1 MVVHTRSSPSRAGYF
16 RKCFTNHAKNSALA
30 NPARL
35 RLDHAVN
42 SAAHTQTHA
51 PTWPAGPAR
60 FCTTQWTVVL
70 AAGGS
75 GPERDAALEHFC
87 QAYWYPIYA
96 FLRRRGATAEDA
108 RDLTQDFFA
117 QLLAKDWLAGIER
130 RATRFSTL
138 LLTVLQR
145 FCVDAHRRT
154 TREKR
159 GGSNL
164 PLSLDLAQAEAWFGA
179 EPATDATPERIFER
193 RWALAV
199 LDAALTRLRDDCR
212 LAGRTRLFDA
222 LSPFLS
228 RDSAPGEYEAAA
240 GALGLT
246 PRAVAVAVHR
256 LRGDFR
262 AMVREEVG
270 AGVADRAQVEEEM
283 RHLAAALM

>member
-1 MVVHTRSSPSRAGYF
+1 M
-16 RKCFTNHAKNSALA
+16 
-30 NPARL
+30 
-35 RLDHAVN
+35 
-42 SAAHTQTHA
+42 
-51 PTWPAGPAR
+51 
-60 FCTTQWTVVL
+60 L
-70 AAGGS
+70 AAGGV

-87 QAYWYPIYA
+87 RAYWYPIYA
-96 FLRRRGATAEDA
+96 FLRRRGTAAEDA
-108 RDLTQDFFA
+108 RDLTQGFFA
-117 QLLAKDWLAGIER
+117 QILATDWLAGVER

-145 FCVDAHRRT
+145 FCVDAHRSA

-159 GGSNL
+159 GGCDA

-179 EPATDATPERIFER
+179 EPATDESPERIFER

-199 LDAALTRLRDDCR
+199 LDAALARLTEDCR
-212 LAGRTRLFDA
+212 RAGRARLFEA

-228 RDSAPGEYEAAA
+228 RDPAPGEYETAAT
-240 GALGLT
+240 ALGLT

-270 AGVADRAQVEEEM
+270 AGVAHRAQVEEEM
-283 RHLAAALM
+283 RHLAAALA